1 MIFPLSPFGISW
13 MVLMT
18 VGLFYTALL
27 TPPVVAFHWLDSVC
41 DQVPTLWA
49 DTVFDVLF
57 LADILMTFLTGKSP
71 SRLPRHS
78 LSVWKCEGQ
87 VTVILNPCLRFRP

>member
-1 MIFPLSPFGISW
+1 
-13 MVLMT
+13 MT

-57 LADILMTFLTGKSP
+57 LADILMTFLTGKSFATP
-71 SRLPRHS
+71 STECLEMRGPGHCHSQFLPQIS
-78 LSVWKCEGQ
+78 TL
-87 VTVILNPCLRFRP
+87 T